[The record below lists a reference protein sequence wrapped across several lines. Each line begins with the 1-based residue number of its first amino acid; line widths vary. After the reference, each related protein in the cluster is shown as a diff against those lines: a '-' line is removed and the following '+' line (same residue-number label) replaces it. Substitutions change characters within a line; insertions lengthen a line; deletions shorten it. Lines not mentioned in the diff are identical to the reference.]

1 MWPKIS
7 HLTTYVFCERKL
19 SLIVVEFYYFIP
31 IRIRGQQYCTPS
43 LRQRHWLGMLLW
55 RTLSDS
61 DKFWCKCCWENVLL
75 NDHLFAGCSPLLTE
89 FSALPGETRTQEIAS
104 FQLNAV
110 IVASP
115 NTQTRCGCQHCSSA
129 TQFIVAWCAQHSSAE
144 LPTPFLL
151 SYVPLAKSWTHDYIT
166 GFTESWISV
175 KFVA

>member
-89 FSALPGETRTQEIAS
+89 FSALPGETWTQEIAS
-104 FQLNAV
+104 FQLNAI
-110 IVASP
+110 IVAWSNNYSVLKRRNVFGEATCFTKHIYYLNHP
-115 NTQTRCGCQHCSSA
+115 SLLVRYLGNSANGQTRCGCQYCSSA
-129 TQFIVAWCAQHSSAE
+129 TQ
-144 LPTPFLL
+144 
-151 SYVPLAKSWTHDYIT
+151 
-166 GFTESWISV
+166 
-175 KFVA
+175 